1 MHFEFEMPDYCENG
15 NYTLKI
21 TDGTSVEYIDFVYEK
36 YLESDKITTIVI
48 NNGGY
53 DYIDNNSYKAEISI
67 VTEKNV
73 AIGMEMI
80 VEVTNQDGDIFSVGT
95 VEKTDTFT
103 DYEFYMPIDAISGEY
118 VISAYYTDETGRTEL
133 CTKSFDFV
141 KPKEELQILSQAKTS
156 DGKKLTLENISDT
169 SHLCVEY
176 KNLTDEEKTC
186 RILLGVYDKTG
197 KLVSATVG
205 EKVTY
210 LAGEEK
216 DYKMNISVSAE
227 NVGAIRLCT
236 WGGKS
241 LIKPHTD
248 YYIIK

>member
-1 MHFEFEMPDYCENG
+1 M
-15 NYTLKI
+15 
-21 TDGTSVEYIDFVYEK
+21 
-36 YLESDKITTIVI
+36 
-48 NNGGY
+48 
-53 DYIDNNSYKAEISI
+53 
-67 VTEKNV
+67 
-73 AIGMEMI
+73 
-80 VEVTNQDGDIFSVGT
+80 
-95 VEKTDTFT
+95 
-103 DYEFYMPIDAISGEY
+103 
-118 VISAYYTDETGRTEL
+118 
-133 CTKSFDFV
+133 
-141 KPKEELQILSQAKTS
+141 QILSQAKTS

-227 NVGAIRLCT
+227 NVGAIRLYT